1 MVPAYNVTLGA
12 DVQAFESS
20 KGQHLELEV
29 LTLLV
34 QHLQRW
40 RQELGIDG
48 KQDAGEEGSCF
59 TGMLIT
65 LLIGMQHD
73 TQSDTAAAVQQRSI
87 HRSPHQ

>member
-1 MVPAYNVTLGA
+1 MNSARKARALPSARWLKTPACIVTLGA

-48 KQDAGEEGSCF
+48 KQDSGEEVAAS
-59 TGMLIT
+59 
-65 LLIGMQHD
+65 
-73 TQSDTAAAVQQRSI
+73 QSWLPPAHWQPA
-87 HRSPHQ
+87 

>member
-1 MVPAYNVTLGA
+1 MVPAYVVTLGA
-12 DVQAFESS
+12 GAQAFESS

-48 KQDAGEEGSCF
+48 KQDAGEELF
-59 TGMLIT
+59 
-65 LLIGMQHD
+65 LLHRHAHYLAHWH
-73 TQSDTAAAVQQRSI
+73 AA
-87 HRSPHQ
+87 